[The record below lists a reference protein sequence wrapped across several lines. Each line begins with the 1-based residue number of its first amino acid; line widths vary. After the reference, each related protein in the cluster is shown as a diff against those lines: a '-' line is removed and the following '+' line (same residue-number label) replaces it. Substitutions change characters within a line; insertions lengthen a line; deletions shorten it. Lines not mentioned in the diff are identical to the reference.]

1 MTIKGRSQAWLHLLQ
16 EGDARRLPRLRA
28 RLLLVARAGMLIG
41 REVAGGPLNLHA
53 MSLVYTSLL
62 SMVPLLALAFS
73 VLKAFGAHNA
83 VEPFLLTL
91 LEPLGAQGEQIVAN
105 VVQFVEN
112 MRVGVLGF
120 VGLVFLFFT
129 VVGLIQKVEAAFN
142 YIWQVKTPRHLVQ
155 KFSNYL
161 SVILVGPVLV
171 FSALGITASVMATDI
186 VQRLMAFGWIGGSVE
201 LLSRLVPY
209 LLIALAFTFIYILVP
224 NTRVR
229 PLPALGGG
237 VAAAVLWQTTG
248 WGFAA
253 LMAGSTRYDAIY
265 SGFAIMIM
273 LLFWLYLN
281 WLILL
286 VGSQV
291 AHFLQNPQRLQAP
304 QPATAD
310 LPTGVRE
317 RLALAVMAC
326 VARRFAEGND
336 PPREDDLVRSLGQ
349 PPEAIRAVLGPLRGG
364 GLLVPAGTAV
374 GGYLP
379 ARDPGRIPLLEIL
392 GSVRQGGGPGVE
404 VDGPLGAVYRE
415 MEGAL
420 QGALGGQSLRAL
432 VEAEERSRSRRETHG
447 GGDPCH

>member
-1 MTIKGRSQAWLHLLQ
+1 MTLKGRSQALLHLLA
-16 EGDARRLPRLRA
+16 EEDARRLPRLQG
-28 RLLLVARAGMLIG
+28 RLLMLARAGVLIG

-91 LEPLGAQGEQIVAN
+91 LEPLGDQGAQIVAN

-120 VGLVFLFFT
+120 AGLVFLFFT
-129 VVGLIQKVEAAFN
+129 VVGMIQKVEAAFN
-142 YIWQVKTPRHLVQ
+142 YIWQVSTPRRLVQ

-186 VQRLMAFGWIGGSVE
+186 VQRLMAYGWIGGSVE

-237 VAAAVLWQTTG
+237 VAAALLWQTTG

-291 AHFLQNPQRLQAP
+291 AHFLQNPQRLRAP
-304 QPATAD
+304 RPAAAD

-317 RLALAVMAC
+317 RLALAVMVC
-326 VARRFAEGND
+326 VARRFAEGAH
-336 PPREDDLVRSLGQ
+336 PPREDDLVRALGQ
-349 PPEAIRAVLGPLRGG
+349 PPEAIHAVLGPLGEG
-364 GLLVPAGTAV
+364 GLVVPAGTAA

-379 ARDPGRIPLLEIL
+379 ARDPGRIPLLEVL
-392 GSVRQGGGPGVE
+392 ESVRRGGVPEGE
-404 VDGPLGAVYRE
+404 AEGPLGAVYRE
-415 MEGAL
+415 MDAAL
-420 QGALGGQSLRAL
+420 RGVLAGRSLRAL
-432 VEAEERSRSRRETHG
+432 VEAQESAGVSPKTEEQ
-447 GGDPCH
+447 

>member
-1 MTIKGRSQAWLHLLQ
+1 MTLRQRSERLRQLLEETDPQ
-16 EGDARRLPRLRA
+16 EMSGLRA
-28 RLLLVARAGMLIG
+28 RLLLGARALVLIV
-41 REVAGGPLNLHA
+41 REMTGGQLNLHA

-62 SMVPLLALAFS
+62 SMVPLLALSFS

-91 LEPLGAQGEQIVAN
+91 LEPLGAQGEQIVVN

-120 VGLVFLFFT
+120 VGLMFLFFT

-142 YIWQVKTPRHLVQ
+142 YIWQVNSPRGLAQ

-161 SVILVGPVLV
+161 SVVLVGPVLV

-186 VQRLMAFGWIGGSVE
+186 VQQLMAYGWIGGSVE

-209 LLIALAFTFIYILVP
+209 LLITLAFTFVYILVP

-237 VAAAVLWQTTG
+237 VAAALLWQTTG

-286 VGSQV
+286 VGAQV
-291 AHFLQNPQRLQAP
+291 AYFIQHPRRLRFP
-304 QPATAD
+304 RPVDEGD

-317 RLALAVMAC
+317 RLALGVMAL
-326 VARRFAEGND
+326 VVRRFSDGEA
-336 PPREDDLVRSLGQ
+336 PPGEVDLARVLDR
-349 PPEAIRAVLGPLRGG
+349 PPEMIEGILRPLRRA
-364 GLLVPAGTAV
+364 GLVVPAGTAE

-379 ARDPGRIPLLEIL
+379 ARDPGGVSLMGVLQAT
-392 GSVRQGGGPGVE
+392 RQGPGTE
-404 VDGPLGAVYRE
+404 SEEALGDESLRGVYRE
-415 MEGAL
+415 MEEAL
-420 QGALGGQSLRAL
+420 QGVLEGRTLRSLMEGTEPPGAAPGTDRGG
-432 VEAEERSRSRRETHG
+432 
-447 GGDPCH
+447 

>member
-1 MTIKGRSQAWLHLLQ
+1 M
-16 EGDARRLPRLRA
+16 
-28 RLLLVARAGMLIG
+28 
-41 REVAGGPLNLHA
+41 
-53 MSLVYTSLL
+53 
-62 SMVPLLALAFS
+62 
-73 VLKAFGAHNA
+73 
-83 VEPFLLTL
+83 LTL
-91 LEPLGAQGEQIVAN
+91 LEPLGAQGAQIVAN

-120 VGLVFLFFT
+120 VGLAFLFFT
-129 VVGLIQKVEAAFN
+129 VVGMIQKVEAAFN
-142 YIWQVKTPRHLVQ
+142 YIWQVKTPRRLVQ

-186 VQRLMAFGWIGGSVE
+186 VQRLMDYGWIGGSVE

-209 LLIALAFTFIYILVP
+209 LLITLAFTFIYILVP

-237 VAAAVLWQTTG
+237 VAAALLWQTTG

-265 SGFAIMIM
+265 SGFAIVIM

-291 AHFLQNPQRLQAP
+291 AYFLQNPRRLQAP
-304 QPATAD
+304 QPAAAD
-310 LPTGVRE
+310 LPTGVHE

-326 VARRFAEGND
+326 VARRFAAGD
-336 PPREDDLVRSLGQ
+336 APPREADD
-349 PPEAIRAVLGPLRGG
+349 
-364 GLLVPAGTAV
+364 
-374 GGYLP
+374 
-379 ARDPGRIPLLEIL
+379 
-392 GSVRQGGGPGVE
+392 
-404 VDGPLGAVYRE
+404 PLGAVYQE
-415 MEGAL
+415 MDEAL
-420 QGALGGQSLRAL
+420 EGALGGRSLRAL
-432 VEAEERSRSRRETHG
+432 VEAEEAAGAGSGTRG
-447 GGDPCH
+447 CG